1 MNKRTRIISG
11 LVLAAAALG
20 LFLYTY
26 FNYNADEINGIYEL
40 ELCSGEAEAVYRITF
55 HKETMIYILEVDA
68 EGQTFTFDSG
78 TYSVEADGAVRTYSE
93 VDDANSQ
100 RYVADGEYVVAE
112 GTLYE
117 GEIPPGDTFEAECAS
132 VAGKQKKIISFHEDG
147 TYEEE
152 SYFESLIIEGEKKAE
167 KVEKGTYER
176 NGNFIRFSGKE
187 KDLVPEFYIYQN
199 RITKSYYKKVK

>member
-1 MNKRTRIISG
+1 MNKRTRIISC

-20 LFLYTY
+20 LLLYTY
-26 FNYNADEINGIYEL
+26 FAQNVGEINGIYEL
-40 ELCSGEAEAVYRITF
+40 ALNSGETEAVYRLAF
-55 HKETMIYILEVDA
+55 HKETMIYILEIDV

-117 GEIPPGDTFEAECAS
+117 GEIPPEDTFEAQCVS
-132 VAGKQKKIISFHEDG
+132 VAGKQKKFISFHEDG

-152 SYFESLIIEGEKKAE
+152 SYFESPIIEGEKRAE
-167 KVEKGTYER
+167 EVEKGTYER
-176 NGNFIRFSGKE
+176 NGNFIRLSGKE
-187 KDLVPEFYIYQN
+187 KDLVTDFYIYQN
-199 RITKSYYKKVK
+199 RITNSYYKRVK